1 MVTSI
6 SFQRLTLASL
16 RVLSYHTRVTP
27 KDDAISDLRSGCD
40 EIYNNCCAS
49 PVSNVSSHFCRSYVR
64 FFGIDIAKCFPT
76 PFSKRTYRALSE
88 LLPLHTKL
96 CRSDDGRTNA
106 WALAMN
112 VIRLLH
118 VPLELGFNLF
128 TLFWTLAVDYEY
140 RAMVSPS

>member
-1 MVTSI
+1 MLSD
-6 SFQRLTLASL
+6 SL
-16 RVLSYHTRVTP
+16 LQTDLSSLKRAVAFAH
-27 KDDAISDLRSGCD
+27 
-40 EIYNNCCAS
+40 EIM
-49 PVSNVSSHFCRSYVR
+49 H
-64 FFGIDIAKCFPT
+64 
-76 PFSKRTYRALSE
+76 RAR
-88 LLPLHTKL
+88 
-96 CRSDDGRTNA
+96 RSDDGRTNA